1 MVTMELPIRDH
12 IVSSPVARETWGL
25 ESAIRSMISDLLSLD
40 HGQWQ
45 ERLAANGLADCQIK
59 NLNTFIDQWAS
70 QIDTG
75 GLSAQL
81 RAIEDIAHD
90 PAVEQ
95 VLSEWFDQIST
106 DDLQQMVA
114 DERLPNPFEILCYAR
129 CQIKDIVCRV
139 AAFELVRREVEHG
152 PSVDWS
158 MNPDQVAYGTELAE
172 LGLAEDA
179 KVWPH
184 Y

>member
-1 MVTMELPIRDH
+1 MVTMELPIMDH
-12 IVSSPVARETWGL
+12 IVSSPDARETWGL
-25 ESAIRSMISDLLSLD
+25 EAAIRSMISDLLNLN

-45 ERLAANGLADCQIK
+45 ERLTANGLADHQIE
-59 NLNTFIDQWAS
+59 NLNAFIDQWAS
-70 QIDTG
+70 RIDTD

-81 RAIEDIAHD
+81 REIEDIAHD

-95 VLSEWFDQIST
+95 VLGEWFDQIST
-106 DDLQQMVA
+106 DDLQQMVVE
-114 DERLPNPFEILCYAR
+114 ERLPNPFDILCYAR
-129 CQIKDIVCRV
+129 CQIKDIVSRV
-139 AAFELVRREVEHG
+139 MAFELARREVEHG

-158 MNPDQVAYGTELAE
+158 MDQDQVAYGTELAE

-179 KVWPH
+179 KAWPR